1 MSVGTLTT
9 HTSLLAR
16 LTEGKDADAWR
27 EFCARYGDL
36 IRGFAGRQA
45 LQAADCEDVLQ
56 EVLLG
61 MSRAMP
67 GFEYDR
73 SKGMFRSYLKT
84 VTVHAIS
91 KIRCQKRGQVSLEQV
106 EEATRTALGS
116 ADVETAWETEW
127 RQHHIARAMRVIA
140 AEFNE
145 ANVAAFRAYA
155 IEGREAQNVAA
166 TLGMTIGQVYQ
177 AKSRILKRLSEI
189 VEKQVEEEG

>member
-1 MSVGTLTT
+1 M
-9 HTSLLAR
+9 
-16 LTEGKDADAWR
+16 
-27 EFCARYGDL
+27 
-36 IRGFAGRQA
+36 
-45 LQAADCEDVLQ
+45 
-56 EVLLG
+56 
-61 MSRAMP
+61 
-67 GFEYDR
+67 
-73 SKGMFRSYLKT
+73 
-84 VTVHAIS
+84 
-91 KIRCQKRGQVSLEQV
+91 